1 MSLSGAEEEGT
12 TRGKEGVTWGE
23 GPRGQRAA
31 VGEWTE
37 SAQVEGP
44 PLSPAH
50 FLSNEILPVTY
61 FVSYESG
68 PFPLN
73 FLTI

>member
-1 MSLSGAEEEGT
+1 MRAP
-12 TRGKEGVTWGE
+12 GVK
-23 GPRGQRAA
+23 GQEH
-31 VGEWTE
+31 GEWTE

-50 FLSNEILPVTY
+50 FLPVTY